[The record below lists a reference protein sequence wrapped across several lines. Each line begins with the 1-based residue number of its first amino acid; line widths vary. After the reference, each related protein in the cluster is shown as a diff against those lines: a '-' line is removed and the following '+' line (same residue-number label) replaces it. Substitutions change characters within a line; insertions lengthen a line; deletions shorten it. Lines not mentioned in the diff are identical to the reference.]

1 MQGSI
6 FVAQC
11 ISPTNGVLQ
20 VKKIEALTSPI
31 LVFINFVD
39 LARCLVD
46 FSLQDARCTHL
57 NYHKIYNQFGTFL
70 VIHFNDLKISLHT
83 TFKIILKST
92 HLRHFE
98 SP

>member
-57 NYHKIYNQFGTFL
+57 NYHKIYNQFGKFL
-70 VIHFNDLKISLHT
+70 VITSPARKGSNYVEK
-83 TFKIILKST
+83 
-92 HLRHFE
+92 LRLRVEKF
-98 SP
+98 